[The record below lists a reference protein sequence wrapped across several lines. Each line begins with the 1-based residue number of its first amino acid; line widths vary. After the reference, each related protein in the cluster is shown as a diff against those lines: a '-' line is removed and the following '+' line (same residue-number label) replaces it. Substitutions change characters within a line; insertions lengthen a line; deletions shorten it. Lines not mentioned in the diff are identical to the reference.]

1 MVFMKKLFAATA
13 LSLFSVAS
21 LAGGSVPPIT
31 VITPGGST
39 ANYDTKAYV
48 GLNWAMGGS
57 LTPAVVLGANYA
69 KVKSNGDTNGADVAF
84 SFNLLNGFAP
94 GTLKLSYLNGKDS
107 GQGLIGAGYNF
118 AAAAP
123 VVGMGWRAPY
133 VTAGADMNLH
143 NYVVTPSVTLTTQG
157 AYDAPDDAAETVTTT
172 CPPGSVPN
180 GDRCET

>member
-1 MVFMKKLFAATA
+1 MIFMKKIFAATA

-21 LAGGSVPPIT
+21 LAGGPVPTT

-48 GLNWAMGGS
+48 GLNWALGGS

-69 KVKSNGDTNGADVAF
+69 KVKSNGDTNGADLAF
-84 SFNLLNGFAP
+84 SFNAFDGFAP

-118 AAAAP
+118 AEAAP

-143 NYVVTPSVTLTTQG
+143 DYGFTPNVTLTTQG
-157 AYDAPDDAAETVTTT
+157 AYDAPKETAQTVTLN
-172 CPPGSVPN
+172 PI
-180 GDRCET
+180 